1 MKIAYYLNEGRKKN
15 LYCRIS
21 DGAERV
27 TFSME
32 YSIDAEKWNEKK
44 GEVDFEDT
52 HYFTL
57 IQFKEYLT
65 KRYYELKSEGKDD
78 VLARLKEEALSF
90 TQDAGINGVTEKMF
104 DYFNG
109 EQNLPKYKD
118 FIQAFE
124 KFSTLQEDDYKVE
137 TIGNVIHFHTKD
149 RIYEMDTYEGLAV
162 RLKGLIDK
170 RAYDEIYTETDE
182 SIWSEIYIDG
192 GIEKHVFLPEMLNE
206 WKIYWD
212 MLYEDARKTV
222 GKIDQLDKMKQISWR
237 EFQVFMECYDG
248 HGDAIKLAAEINQ
261 DELCPLAVITM
272 MKIFDADT
280 CYGEY
285 CEYEFDKWES
295 VSLNDDE
302 DDDVGDSPMF
312 FIRPYEF

>member
-32 YSIDAEKWNEKK
+32 YSVDAEKWNEKK

-65 KRYYELKSEGKDD
+65 KKYYELKSEGKDD
-78 VLARLKEEALSF
+78 VLARLKNEALSF

-104 DYFNG
+104 DYFNS
-109 EQNLPKYKD
+109 EQNFPKYKD

-124 KFSTLQEDDYKVE
+124 KFSKLKENDYKVE
-137 TIGNVIHFHTKD
+137 TIDNIIRFHTKD
-149 RIYEMDTYEGLAV
+149 KIYEMDTDEGLTA
-162 RLKGLIDK
+162 RLKDFIER
-170 RAYDEIYTETDE
+170 RAYDEICTETDR
-182 SIWSEIYIDG
+182 SIWSEIYIDAD
-192 GIEKHVFLPEMLNE
+192 IEKHVFLPKMFNE
-206 WKIYWD
+206 WKIYWNT
-212 MLYEDARKTV
+212 LYKNIRESV
-222 GKIDQLDKMKQISWR
+222 GKTDHLNEMKQTSWR
-237 EFQVFMECYDG
+237 EFQIFMECYDG
-248 HGDAIKLAAEINQ
+248 HGDAIKLAFEINQ
-261 DELCPLAVITM
+261 DELYPIAVIAT

-280 CYGEY
+280 CYTEY
-285 CEYEFDKWES
+285 CEHEFFGGGKWES
-295 VSLNDDE
+295 VSLDDE
-302 DDDVGDSPMF
+302 DNSPMF
-312 FIRPYEF
+312 FIRPCEF